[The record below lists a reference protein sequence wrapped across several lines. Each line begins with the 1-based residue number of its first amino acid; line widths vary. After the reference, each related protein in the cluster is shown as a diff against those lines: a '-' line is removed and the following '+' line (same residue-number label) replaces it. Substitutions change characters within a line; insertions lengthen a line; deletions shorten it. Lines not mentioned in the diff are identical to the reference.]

1 MKIQLIISALT
12 LLSSCSSNKN
22 LTSTLSKK
30 ENTISI
36 ETICPEDG
44 KCSIEIFKNKSL
56 TVLSDQFGSI
66 YTQQLD
72 SPETSV
78 IVYQYD
84 RNVPKDLQ
92 DAHYREEIIFEI
104 SNSTSSLTLKD
115 KDIQITK
122 MLFGRFCFC
131 RGQTGYYKVENG
143 VLNLS
148 QKEDEINL
156 NLNFKINEVPQ
167 KIQTINVTIK

>member
-1 MKIQLIISALT
+1 MLT
-12 LLSSCSSNKN
+12 LLSSCGSNKN
-22 LTSTLSKK
+22 ITSPLTK
-30 ENTISI
+30 EENIISV
-36 ETICPEDG
+36 ESLCPEDG
-44 KCSIEIFKNKSL
+44 KCTIEIFKNKSL
-56 TVLSDQFGSI
+56 NVLSDQFGSI

-104 SNSTSSLTLKD
+104 SNTSSILSLKD
-115 KDIQITK
+115 KDLQITK

-143 VLNLS
+143 SLNLT
-148 QKEDEINL
+148 QKEDQINL
-156 NLNFKINEVPQ
+156 ELNFKINEVPQ
-167 KIQTINVTIK
+167 KIQNISVTIK